1 MGRGGCE
8 GTQRHDGIV
17 RWDRFMN
24 HRPLAHRRYEP
35 THYEHAANC
44 ATHALWIMPS
54 ALGGAALHWQAGDG
68 CQRLMAW
75 VYGVALCAL
84 FTVST
89 AFHTISWKKSH
100 LRRVEHCFHM
110 FDRVIIYFF
119 IAGTY
124 APWLNLRELGPWA
137 VHMRWLVWLMAAVGS
152 LYIYHFHE
160 RHKVLEL
167 VFYSIMAI
175 CPALVILSMPDQ
187 DGVLELGVGGLLY
200 ALGVVFFKSDG
211 RLPFAHAIW
220 HVFVTL
226 GAATHYYATW
236 RHLYKPHGLF
246 PPSLHLLD
254 EL

>member
-17 RWDRFMN
+17 RFMN

-175 CPALVILSMPDQ
+175 CPALVILSMIRMVYWSSESVACFTHWVSCSSKAMDAC
-187 DGVLELGVGGLLY
+187 LL
-200 ALGVVFFKSDG
+200 
-211 RLPFAHAIW
+211 R
-220 HVFVTL
+220 TL
-226 GAATHYYATW
+226 SGTFLSLLVPQRITM
-236 RHLYKPHGLF
+236 PHGDTCI
-246 PPSLHLLD
+246 SHMVCSHQAYTCWMNCD
-254 EL
+254 HK